1 MSSIFDDVVRING
14 KLAPY
19 ECYWDLPNEEV
30 DKLSNGCG
38 PGDWKID
45 LVPDSLLGCDFTESC
60 NIHDVM
66 YHFGKDNVDKQL
78 ADRVFLYNILYDV
91 DCHCSNSGILNR
103 IERVALRESA
113 FSYYRA
119 VSDLGNNSFW
129 KDKSEK

>member
-19 ECYWDLPNEEV
+19 ECYWDLSNEDV
-30 DKLSNGCG
+30 GKLSNGCG

-91 DCHCSNSGILNR
+91 DLHCSNSGILNR